1 MTENG
6 GHECD
11 WTATRPHTRI
21 HTYARAHTHSLLTR
35 PPDQIEEDRKREI
48 AELLLIKAAKAKR
61 NVRHGGAP
69 SSPKRALSRSLSP
82 RHAAAAAR
90 HKKGSVAASPALSQ
104 PSRQLAMPTTSDLP
118 GAAGI
123 TLAADEME
131 ISALLGADVAAAA
144 AGVSSAA
151 AASVTNVQSAQDEE
165 FEQLLEDAKNRKEQ
179 EVLNYLG
186 KHTRAHAQT
195 HAHTRTRTCTP
206 THVYTYALFLSV
218 HTQSQM

>member
-1 MTENG
+1 
-6 GHECD
+6 
-11 WTATRPHTRI
+11 
-21 HTYARAHTHSLLTR
+21 
-35 PPDQIEEDRKREI
+35 
-48 AELLLIKAAKAKR
+48 
-61 NVRHGGAP
+61 
-69 SSPKRALSRSLSP
+69 
-82 RHAAAAAR
+82 
-90 HKKGSVAASPALSQ
+90 
-104 PSRQLAMPTTSDLP
+104 MPTTSDLP

-123 TLAADEME
+123 TLAADGME
-131 ISALLGADVAAAA
+131 ISAMLGADVAAAA

-151 AASVTNVQSAQDEE
+151 AASVTNVQSAQDAE